1 MALFEIRKGRKEDIP
16 GTLALIKELAEYER
30 AKNEV
35 EVTESELLND
45 GFGNNPAFGLFVASR
60 ENEIIGIA
68 VYYHKYSTWKGRC
81 VFLEDLVVK
90 EDERQHGIGK
100 LLFDEVVKVAKDS
113 NARRLEWQVLDW
125 NEPAI
130 KFYQKLGASLD
141 PEWLNGKLAYNQ
153 IQNYFQ
159 NI

>member
-45 GFGNNPAFGLFVASR
+45 GFGNNTAFGLFVASR

-100 LLFDEVVKVAKDS
+100 LLFDEVVKVAKDT